1 MNVDTLKAL
10 NSRLSTLE
18 LALGKGS
25 IESKSVS
32 IEKLVG
38 LQKQVDLIYKT
49 NTEYEVLSQF
59 TKDLNLWRH
68 DSSIKDSEETKE
80 SNEIAQ
86 DIKEELLLLKYPV
99 IREAYSN
106 LLELSN
112 MDIPKLVNF
121 IGSAQDRTH
130 NYSKDVE
137 KIQAREANLKEL
149 TGIFHQLTL
158 KNMIVLERFVD
169 FVIRQN
175 DFWLDCDNSLKYIKR
190 KVNKEVARK
199 EAESKY

>member
-1 MNVDTLKAL
+1 
-10 NSRLSTLE
+10 
-18 LALGKGS
+18 
-25 IESKSVS
+25 
-32 IEKLVG
+32 
-38 LQKQVDLIYKT
+38 
-49 NTEYEVLSQF
+49 
-59 TKDLNLWRH
+59 
-68 DSSIKDSEETKE
+68 
-80 SNEIAQ
+80 
-86 DIKEELLLLKYPV
+86 
-99 IREAYSN
+99 
-106 LLELSN
+106 